1 MGGFP
6 TLKTQ
11 KLWSPSFSAMFL
23 VCRTSQDDSKVSA
36 AGRRGLPLPLT
47 FAPSLECSR
56 RFSVENDFVLCSV
69 FRVYMEWL
77 DFTDRG
83 LKRHLWNVQR
93 EDIFQNVLI
102 ELFYNWNVWRNLW
115 RETNSN
121 SVEDLWLNLNKCLSR
136 WWLVSSVRA
145 AVCQFSDDWF
155 HVSSSLCSEHLGTS
169 GSHLAFAVELLT
181 NNWWSC
187 TITEAPT
194 RAFSWLK
201 APTTTFTFKT
211 LLRHYA

>member
-36 AGRRGLPLPLT
+36 AGRRGLPLT
-47 FAPSLECSR
+47 FAPSLECFR

-69 FRVYMEWL
+69 FRVYIEWL

-83 LKRHLWNVQR
+83 LKRHLSNVQR
-93 EDIFQNVLI
+93 EDILQNVLI
-102 ELFYNWNVWRNLW
+102 ELFYNLKCLAQSVSF

-136 WWLVSSVRA
+136 WWLVSSVHA

-155 HVSSSLCSEHLGTS
+155 HVSSSLCSGHLGTS
-169 GSHLAFAVELLT
+169 GSHLASASAAV
-181 NNWWSC
+181 
-187 TITEAPT
+187 IVD
-194 RAFSWLK
+194 
-201 APTTTFTFKT
+201 
-211 LLRHYA
+211 